1 MEDRRGCSSI
11 YKGTSQREIK
21 EMRILIDSNVVIS
34 YILSIKSPTGI
45 VVEHIRAYNTVVLT
59 QYVIN
64 EVRKTIIRKFPSK
77 LIEAEMY
84 IDILPD
90 EYYDFGGKDTNKYP
104 NNRDKKDIPILANAI
119 ESKVDILFTGD
130 KDFDEIKIDKPR
142 IMTPRQ
148 YYDEFMI

>member
-1 MEDRRGCSSI
+1 
-11 YKGTSQREIK
+11 
-21 EMRILIDSNVVIS
+21 MRILIDSNVVIS

-45 VVEHIRAYNTVVLT
+45 VVEHIRAHNTVVLT

-64 EVRKTIIRKFPSK
+64 EVRKTFIRKFPSK

-90 EYYDFGGKDTNKYP
+90 EYYDFGDIDTKKYP
-104 NNRDKKDIPILANAI
+104 DNRDKKDIPILANAI
-119 ESKVDILFTGD
+119 ESKVDILVTGD

-142 IMTPRQ
+142 IMTPRK
-148 YYDEFMI
+148 YYDEFMT